1 MLHGKV
7 RLHMDRAC
15 MRLLADP
22 SPYVMGECFQLR
34 GQPITIAYDIAHDTK
49 EGKQGGAVD
58 AAVDAVVGAAK
69 YGRVHI
75 DSQMVEWSVMS
86 TSKEMASFMLLKKPL
101 FMAMSM
107 NMSISLHWKCQAN
120 SFAHHITQASC
131 PYPLLLFPHPFTSSP
146 ASSRH
151 DKLEGTTCDHM
162 RLFYCPVK
170 CTYSLMIDTERS
182 SLDACGVNTLD
193 ACGAD
198 SLMCIQTAPHE
209 GQHFAL
215 STPHG
220 LFNTF
225 SH

>member
-58 AAVDAVVGAAK
+58 AAVGAVVGAAK

-131 PYPLLLFPHPFTSSP
+131 PCPPLLFPHLPILPLQGMTYLKAP
-146 ASSRH
+146 LATTCASS
-151 DKLEGTTCDHM
+151 
-162 RLFYCPVK
+162 
-170 CTYSLMIDTERS
+170 
-182 SLDACGVNTLD
+182 
-193 ACGAD
+193 
-198 SLMCIQTAPHE
+198 TAPSSAHI
-209 GQHFAL
+209 H
-215 STPHG
+215 
-220 LFNTF
+220 
-225 SH
+225 

>member
-1 MLHGKV
+1 
-7 RLHMDRAC
+7 
-15 MRLLADP
+15 
-22 SPYVMGECFQLR
+22 MGECFQLR

-49 EGKQGGAVD
+49 EGKQD
-58 AAVDAVVGAAK
+58 AAVDAVVDAAK

-131 PYPLLLFPHPFTSSP
+131 PSPPLLRPHPSSFP

-151 DKLEGTTCDHM
+151 DILEGITCDHM
-162 RLFYCPVK
+162 HLFYCPVK
-170 CTYSLMIDTERS
+170 CTYSLMIDAERS
-182 SLDACGVNTLD
+182 SLDACGAN
-193 ACGAD
+193 
-198 SLMCIQTAPHE
+198 SLICIQTAPLRLISYLPYLILRTSSHKKSLA
-209 GQHFAL
+209 AL
-215 STPHG
+215 LRTARRIKYTAWAASNMT
-220 LFNTF
+220 LFNIS